1 VIPTQPPVGSR
12 DVVAITSLL
21 WLAGSLVLGCFA
33 IGCSK
38 SESRP
43 NAVPVYPVDGQ
54 LLVGGKP
61 ASGAIVTFHLSGS
74 LTILTATVRDDGRFV
89 PAQADGAVGLPEGDY
104 GVSVTW
110 PEGGTDRLAGKY
122 GDSSKPVAKLTVRPG
137 VNLIPPIKLP

>member
-1 VIPTQPPVGSR
+1 MAAVNSLMR
-12 DVVAITSLL
+12 CVASL
-21 WLAGSLVLGCFA
+21 AMGCTA

-61 ASGAIVTFHLSGS
+61 AKGALMTFHHSGTP
-74 LTILTATVRDDGRFV
+74 TIFTATVRDDGRFA
-89 PAQADGAVGLPEGDY
+89 PAQTDGAVGLPEGDY
-104 GVSVTW
+104 GVTVTW
-110 PEGGTDRLAGKY
+110 SEGGADRFAGKY
-122 GDSSKPVAKLTVRPG
+122 GDPSMPVAKFTVRPS